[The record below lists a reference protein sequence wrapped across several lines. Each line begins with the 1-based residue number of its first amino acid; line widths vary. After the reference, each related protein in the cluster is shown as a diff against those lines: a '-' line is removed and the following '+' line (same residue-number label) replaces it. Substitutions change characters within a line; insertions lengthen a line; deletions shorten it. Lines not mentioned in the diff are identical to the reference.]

1 MKVLWIVN
9 IPFGPLMEM
18 ARLKGDNTSGSW
30 LNAALHE
37 FMGDLEVEVCVAT
50 TWKGSEI
57 HYKVDKNISYCILP
71 GGVPLRYNERSEKN
85 RKLWEALRTRF
96 SPDIIHVWG
105 TEFSHGYH
113 AMQIMSD
120 VPSIIYMQGLIDSIA
135 RYYVS
140 GLSLKEQICFRGL
153 RDLLMVNPIERARQH
168 FGKRAKTE
176 LHMIELSK
184 NVIVENN
191 WCAAHCEALAG
202 KCQIFKSKLPI
213 REEFFQNEWSLERMR
228 PFSLMCNTSGYP
240 IKGLHM
246 VIKAMRLIVKQYPN
260 AVLKVPGEDFSS
272 GKGLWGRTKRSGYAR
287 LIRHLID
294 GYNLGRNVKFLG
306 RVPTSE
312 LFAQE
317 MATANVFVMP
327 SSIENHSS
335 TLIEAMVVGVPC
347 IASDVGGVSEVVT
360 HGQTG
365 FLYRFEE
372 YELLAHYVCQLFHD
386 CDLANKIGCQARTEM
401 RKQRGSGGLKSEL
414 LSFYGQ
420 VLKNAEKGTA

>member
-9 IPFGPLMEM
+9 VPFGPMMEL
-18 ARLKGDNTSGSW
+18 AGLKGDNTSGSW
-30 LNAALHE
+30 LNAALNE
-37 FMGDLEVEVCVAT
+37 FVGDRDVEVCVAT
-50 TWKGSEI
+50 TVKGSGFRYSVE
-57 HYKVDKNISYCILP
+57 KNVSYCLLP
-71 GGVPLRYNERSEKN
+71 GGSPIQYNLRSSNN
-85 RKLWEALRTRF
+85 RKMWETLRERF
-96 SPDIIHVWG
+96 VPDVIHVWG
-105 TEFSHGYH
+105 TEFSHGCH
-113 AMQIMSD
+113 AMQVMSD

-135 RYYVS
+135 RYYLS
-140 GLSLKEQICFRGL
+140 GLSRKEQIYFRGL
-153 RDLLMVNPIERARQH
+153 RDLLMANPIERARQH
-168 FGKRAKTE
+168 FEERAKTE
-176 LHMIELSK
+176 LRMIEQSK

-191 WCAAHCEALAG
+191 WCAAHCEALAEN
-202 KCQIFKSKLPI
+202 CQIFKSKLPI
-213 REEFFQNEWSLERMR
+213 REEFFQAEWSLKRMR

-260 AVLKVPGEDFSS
+260 AVLKVPGDDFSS
-272 GKGLWGRTKRSGYAR
+272 GRGLWGRTKRSGYAR

-294 GYNLGRNVKFLG
+294 GYGLGSKVKFLG
-306 RVPTSE
+306 CVPTSE
-312 LFAQE
+312 MFAQE

-335 TLIEAMVVGVPC
+335 TLIEAMIVGVPC
-347 IASDVGGVSEVVT
+347 VASDVGGVSEVVT

-372 YELLAHYVCQLFHD
+372 YELLAHYVCRLFRD
-386 CDLANKIGCQARTEM
+386 CDLAQKIGSQARTEM

-420 VLKNAEKGTA
+420 VLKNAAKGNA